1 MGKHW
6 HVCSTTYGSPYTMC
20 METVVTEYQL
30 VPPYYGT
37 PQTEPGTPNNSR
49 ERMYYDNTTRPSALG
64 MSDPLI
70 ESLEI
75 PRKPSNP
82 DYQNSHFLGHLLWDT
97 NLWENS
103 LEPFLVTFFGDTFS
117 SSIIPHLDA
126 FLMMFHLPKQSPV
139 ELQKGGYF
147 ELTFQTNKCFGS

>member
-1 MGKHW
+1 MNKFQESKNYIGKD
-6 HVCSTTYGSPYTMC
+6 SLLFIS
-20 METVVTEYQL
+20 L
-30 VPPYYGT
+30 
-37 PQTEPGTPNNSR
+37 QTN
-49 ERMYYDNTTRPSALG
+49 MKDITRPSALG

-82 DYQNSHFLGHLLWDT
+82 DNYQNSHFLGHLLWDT
-97 NLWENS
+97 NSWENS

>member
-1 MGKHW
+1 M
-6 HVCSTTYGSPYTMC
+6 
-20 METVVTEYQL
+20 Q
-30 VPPYYGT
+30 
-37 PQTEPGTPNNSR
+37 NN
-49 ERMYYDNTTRPSALG
+49 YKTRPSALG

-82 DYQNSHFLGHLLWDT
+82 DNYQNSHFLGHLLWDT
-97 NLWENS
+97 NSWENS